1 MSESDTE
8 AEQLSILHLQ
18 QTLHGERQK
27 IPVQPVSKK
36 GERIVRL
43 EHAGKKKS
51 YLTAAVGAVIGY
63 LIFFSSSFWY
73 PTQKAASDYTPIGQ
87 LQEIGKTGS
96 SVTVIYWAY
105 AQKQNAMSVELDMSA
120 VKGDVSFAA
129 VDKERRDIP
138 VTVEFSQSGTYI
150 LKLDS
155 VLDSRIRQID
165 VSNSPAFNFES
176 LLKLDSVQQ
185 DFQAVSLRVTVQD
198 KTIRLYTNE
207 GQVDHVDELTFYSDL
222 DGYYQAR
229 IKRNILELEQ
239 EIQQVKDSIQQWDEE
254 ISSYKEQIAQT
265 KARLPYLSQKQRTD
279 AQNSITAW
287 EKQIEDCQG
296 QQKEANEQI
305 SQLTDE
311 INAQKNMIS
320 EEGVSELDKK
330 CNEEEMK
337 QNVSESDTQ
346 KEWEEHR

>member
-1 MSESDTE
+1 M
-8 AEQLSILHLQ
+8 
-18 QTLHGERQK
+18 
-27 IPVQPVSKK
+27 
-36 GERIVRL
+36 RL

-105 AQKQNAMSVELDMSA
+105 AQKQNAMSVELDLSA

-138 VTVEFSQSGTYI
+138 ITVKFSQSGTY
-150 LKLDS
+150 
-155 VLDSRIRQID
+155 V
-165 VSNSPAFNFES
+165 
-176 LLKLDSVQQ
+176 LKLDSVQQ
-185 DFQAVSLRVTVQD
+185 DFQAISLRVTVQD

-207 GQVDHVDELTFYSDL
+207 GQVDQVDELMFYSDL

-239 EIQQVKDSIQQWDEE
+239 EIQQAKDSIQKWDEE

-265 KARLPYLSQKQRTD
+265 KARLPYLSQQQRID
-279 AQNSITAW
+279 AQNSIATW

-305 SQLTDE
+305 RQLTDE
-311 INAQKNMIS
+311 MNAQKAMLF
-320 EEGVSELDKK
+320 EEGVSELDTEG
-330 CNEEEMK
+330 NENEMK
-337 QNVSESDTQ
+337 QSVSESDTQ
-346 KEWEEHR
+346 DADL

>member
-150 LKLDS
+150 
-155 VLDSRIRQID
+155 
-165 VSNSPAFNFES
+165 
-176 LLKLDSVQQ
+176 LKLDSVQQ

-337 QNVSESDTQ
+337 QNVSESDTP

>member
-155 VLDSRIRQID
+155 V
-165 VSNSPAFNFES
+165 
-176 LLKLDSVQQ
+176 QQ

-198 KTIRLYTNE
+198 KTVRLYTNE
-207 GQVDHVDELTFYSDL
+207 GQVDQVDELMFYSDL

-239 EIQQVKDSIQQWDEE
+239 EIQQVKDSIQKWDEE
-254 ISSYKEQIAQT
+254 ISSYQEQIAQT
-265 KARLPYLSQKQRTD
+265 KARLPYLSQQQRTD

-311 INAQKNMIS
+311 INAQKAMLS
-320 EEGVSELDKK
+320 EEGVSELDTEG
-330 CNEEEMK
+330 NEEEMK
-337 QNVSESDTQ
+337 QSVSESDTQ
-346 KEWEEHR
+346 AEWEEHR

>member
-27 IPVQPVSKK
+27 ISVQPVSKK

-73 PTQKAASDYTPIGQ
+73 PTQKAASDYTTIGQ

-150 LKLDS
+150 
-155 VLDSRIRQID
+155 
-165 VSNSPAFNFES
+165 
-176 LLKLDSVQQ
+176 LKLDSVQQ

-320 EEGVSELDKK
+320 EEGVSELDKE

>member
-1 MSESDTE
+1 
-8 AEQLSILHLQ
+8 
-18 QTLHGERQK
+18 
-27 IPVQPVSKK
+27 
-36 GERIVRL
+36 
-43 EHAGKKKS
+43 
-51 YLTAAVGAVIGY
+51 
-63 LIFFSSSFWY
+63 
-73 PTQKAASDYTPIGQ
+73 
-87 LQEIGKTGS
+87 
-96 SVTVIYWAY
+96 
-105 AQKQNAMSVELDMSA
+105 MSVELDMSA

-150 LKLDS
+150 
-155 VLDSRIRQID
+155 
-165 VSNSPAFNFES
+165 
-176 LLKLDSVQQ
+176 LKLDSVQQ

>member
-155 VLDSRIRQID
+155 V
-165 VSNSPAFNFES
+165 
-176 LLKLDSVQQ
+176 QQ

-320 EEGVSELDKK
+320 EEGVFELDKK

>member
-1 MSESDTE
+1 MRLYRLSYRCVRIGHRSRAAVDFASTADIAWRETENTRAAGFKERRTYRATGTCRKKEVLFDGCGWGSDWLSDIFFFIVLVSDT
-8 AEQLSILHLQ
+8 
-18 QTLHGERQK
+18 
-27 IPVQPVSKK
+27 
-36 GERIVRL
+36 
-43 EHAGKKKS
+43 KS
-51 YLTAAVGAVIGY
+51 CIR
-63 LIFFSSSFWY
+63 
-73 PTQKAASDYTPIGQ
+73 Q

-120 VKGDVSFAA
+120 VKGGVSFAA

-150 LKLDS
+150 
-155 VLDSRIRQID
+155 
-165 VSNSPAFNFES
+165 
-176 LLKLDSVQQ
+176 LKLDSVQQ

>member
-27 IPVQPVSKK
+27 ISVQPVSKK

-150 LKLDS
+150 
-155 VLDSRIRQID
+155 
-165 VSNSPAFNFES
+165 
-176 LLKLDSVQQ
+176 LKLDSVQQ

>member
-36 GERIVRL
+36 GKRIVRL

-150 LKLDS
+150 
-155 VLDSRIRQID
+155 
-165 VSNSPAFNFES
+165 
-176 LLKLDSVQQ
+176 LKLDSVQQ

>member
-155 VLDSRIRQID
+155 V
-165 VSNSPAFNFES
+165 
-176 LLKLDSVQQ
+176 QQ

-311 INAQKNMIS
+311 IDAQKNMIS

>member
-63 LIFFSSSFWY
+63 LIFFSSSFCY

-155 VLDSRIRQID
+155 V
-165 VSNSPAFNFES
+165 
-176 LLKLDSVQQ
+176 QQ
-185 DFQAVSLRVTVQD
+185 DFQAVSLRVTVQV

>member
-1 MSESDTE
+1 M
-8 AEQLSILHLQ
+8 
-18 QTLHGERQK
+18 
-27 IPVQPVSKK
+27 
-36 GERIVRL
+36 RL

-63 LIFFSSSFWY
+63 LLFFSSSFWY
-73 PTQKAASDYTPIGQ
+73 PTQKTAADYTPIGQ

-138 VTVEFSQSGTYI
+138 VTVEFSQSGTY
-150 LKLDS
+150 
-155 VLDSRIRQID
+155 V
-165 VSNSPAFNFES
+165 
-176 LLKLDSVQQ
+176 LKLDSVQQ

-198 KTIRLYTNE
+198 KTVRLYTNE
-207 GQVDHVDELTFYSDL
+207 GQVDQVDELMFYSDL

-254 ISSYKEQIAQT
+254 ISSYQEQIAQT
-265 KARLPYLSQKQRTD
+265 KARLPYLSQQQRTD

-311 INAQKNMIS
+311 MNAQKAMLS
-320 EEGVSELDKK
+320 EEGVSELDTEG
-330 CNEEEMK
+330 NEEEMK
-337 QNVSESDTQ
+337 QSVSESDTQ
-346 KEWEEHR
+346 AEWEEHR

>member
-8 AEQLSILHLQ
+8 AELLPILHLQ
-18 QTLHGERQK
+18 QTLHGERKK
-27 IPVQPVSKK
+27 IPVQLVSKK

-155 VLDSRIRQID
+155 V
-165 VSNSPAFNFES
+165 
-176 LLKLDSVQQ
+176 QQ

-198 KTIRLYTNE
+198 KTVRLYTNE
-207 GQVDHVDELTFYSDL
+207 GQVDQVDELMFYSDL

-239 EIQQVKDSIQQWDEE
+239 EIQQVKDSIQKWDEE
-254 ISSYKEQIAQT
+254 ISSYQEQIAQT
-265 KARLPYLSQKQRTD
+265 KARLPYLSQQQRTD

-311 INAQKNMIS
+311 INAQKAMLS
-320 EEGVSELDKK
+320 EEGVSELDTEG
-330 CNEEEMK
+330 NEEEMK
-337 QNVSESDTQ
+337 QSVSESDTQ
-346 KEWEEHR
+346 AEWEEHR

>member
-155 VLDSRIRQID
+155 V
-165 VSNSPAFNFES
+165 
-176 LLKLDSVQQ
+176 QQ

-207 GQVDHVDELTFYSDL
+207 VQVDHVDELTFYSDL

>member
-155 VLDSRIRQID
+155 V
-165 VSNSPAFNFES
+165 
-176 LLKLDSVQQ
+176 QQ

-254 ISSYKEQIAQT
+254 I
-265 KARLPYLSQKQRTD
+265 
-279 AQNSITAW
+279 
-287 EKQIEDCQG
+287 
-296 QQKEANEQI
+296 
-305 SQLTDE
+305 
-311 INAQKNMIS
+311 
-320 EEGVSELDKK
+320 GVSI
-330 CNEEEMK
+330 
-337 QNVSESDTQ
+337 
-346 KEWEEHR
+346 

>member
-8 AEQLSILHLQ
+8 AEQLPILHLQ

-155 VLDSRIRQID
+155 V
-165 VSNSPAFNFES
+165 
-176 LLKLDSVQQ
+176 QQ
-185 DFQAVSLRVTVQD
+185 DFQAVSLRVTVHD
-198 KTIRLYTNE
+198 NKTIRLYTNE

-279 AQNSITAW
+279 AQSSITAW

-320 EEGVSELDKK
+320 EEGMSELDKEG
-330 CNEEEMK
+330 NEEEMK
-337 QNVSESDTQ
+337 QSVSESDTQ
-346 KEWEEHR
+346 EEWEEHR

>member
-8 AEQLSILHLQ
+8 AEQLPILHLQ

-105 AQKQNAMSVELDMSA
+105 AQKQNTMSVELDMSA

-155 VLDSRIRQID
+155 V
-165 VSNSPAFNFES
+165 
-176 LLKLDSVQQ
+176 QQ
-185 DFQAVSLRVTVQD
+185 DFQAVSLRVTVHD
-198 KTIRLYTNE
+198 NKTIRLYTNE

-279 AQNSITAW
+279 AQSSITAW

-320 EEGVSELDKK
+320 EEGMSELDKEG
-330 CNEEEMK
+330 NEEEMK
-337 QNVSESDTQ
+337 QSVSESDTQ
-346 KEWEEHR
+346 EEWEEHR

>member
-150 LKLDS
+150 
-155 VLDSRIRQID
+155 
-165 VSNSPAFNFES
+165 
-176 LLKLDSVQQ
+176 LKLDSVQQ

-337 QNVSESDTQ
+337 QNVSESDTH

>member
-155 VLDSRIRQID
+155 V
-165 VSNSPAFNFES
+165 
-176 LLKLDSVQQ
+176 QQ

-207 GQVDHVDELTFYSDL
+207 GQVDHVDELKFYSDL

>member
-96 SVTVIYWAY
+96 NVTVIYWAY

-120 VKGDVSFAA
+120 VKG
-129 VDKERRDIP
+129 E
-138 VTVEFSQSGTYI
+138 Y
-150 LKLDS
+150 
-155 VLDSRIRQID
+155 
-165 VSNSPAFNFES
+165 
-176 LLKLDSVQQ
+176 
-185 DFQAVSLRVTVQD
+185 
-198 KTIRLYTNE
+198 
-207 GQVDHVDELTFYSDL
+207 
-222 DGYYQAR
+222 
-229 IKRNILELEQ
+229 
-239 EIQQVKDSIQQWDEE
+239 
-254 ISSYKEQIAQT
+254 
-265 KARLPYLSQKQRTD
+265 
-279 AQNSITAW
+279 
-287 EKQIEDCQG
+287 
-296 QQKEANEQI
+296 
-305 SQLTDE
+305 
-311 INAQKNMIS
+311 NM
-320 EEGVSELDKK
+320 
-330 CNEEEMK
+330 
-337 QNVSESDTQ
+337 
-346 KEWEEHR
+346 

>member
-8 AEQLSILHLQ
+8 AEQLPILHLQ
-18 QTLHGERQK
+18 QTLHGERKK
-27 IPVQPVSKK
+27 IPVQLVSKK

-155 VLDSRIRQID
+155 V
-165 VSNSPAFNFES
+165 
-176 LLKLDSVQQ
+176 QQ

-198 KTIRLYTNE
+198 KTVRLYTNE
-207 GQVDHVDELTFYSDL
+207 GQVDQVDELMFYSDL

-239 EIQQVKDSIQQWDEE
+239 EIQQVKDSIQKWDEE
-254 ISSYKEQIAQT
+254 ISSYQEQIAQT
-265 KARLPYLSQKQRTD
+265 KARLPYLSQQQRTD

-311 INAQKNMIS
+311 INAQKAMLS
-320 EEGVSELDKK
+320 EEGVSE
-330 CNEEEMK
+330 
-337 QNVSESDTQ
+337 SDTQ
-346 KEWEEHR
+346 AEWEEHR

>member
-105 AQKQNAMSVELDMSA
+105 AQKQNAMFVELDMSA

-150 LKLDS
+150 
-155 VLDSRIRQID
+155 
-165 VSNSPAFNFES
+165 
-176 LLKLDSVQQ
+176 LKLDSVQQ